1 LVIEKRGLIMQRIL
15 SILIV
20 VLFSSNVFAMG
31 TNRATQETSESSS
44 FENDLEG
51 WTVNGTDLNL
61 GARTIDWSITRSQE
75 MAKDGSTSLKFVL
88 INQNDAG
95 KIWIEKP
102 FAVEP
107 NHVYDVTIEYAF
119 ASRIFNAGLAFQV
132 ITGVLKTH
140 PTTGRDLY
148 PAFKDLTWNGSD
160 SNVGFTWQDKSYE
173 FTARSDEEGLLYVV
187 IGIWGTGEVGHIYY
201 FDDVRVTLT
210 KKPEGSQFYSFEND
224 LQGWSSK
231 GADLEFGSGFVDWS
245 VTRAQE
251 YLDGEDGV
259 FSMRFELNN
268 LNGKAKIWIEKPF
281 SVEPGRKY
289 KVSVDYALHSQD
301 CGDIPRF
308 RIITGVFR
316 SPPQTGDDLV
326 NAFQE
331 KTTSTG
337 CTWGWLHKTY
347 DFTIKSKKKDTLY
360 VVIGIWGT
368 RTTHRAYNVDSV
380 CVTLVPK

>member
-1 LVIEKRGLIMQRIL
+1 MKRTVYVLIAL
-15 SILIV
+15 
-20 VLFSSNVFAMG
+20 LFSSSVFG
-31 TNRATQETSESSS
+31 IGGSTATQETTVSSS
-44 FENDLEG
+44 FETDLEG

-61 GARTIDWSITRSQE
+61 GSGTIDWSITRSQD

-102 FAVEP
+102 FAVEQ
-107 NHVYDVTIEYAF
+107 NQIYQVTVEYAF
-119 ASRIFNAGLAFQV
+119 ASRVHVAGLGFQI
-132 ITGVLKTH
+132 ITGVLRNH

-160 SNVGFTWQDKSYE
+160 SNVGFAWQDKRYD
-173 FTARSDEEGLLYVV
+173 FTVRSDDQGLLYVV

-201 FDDVRVTLT
+201 FDNVRVILT
-210 KKPEGSQFYSFEND
+210 KKPAESQFYSFESD
-224 LQGWSSK
+224 LEGWTPR
-231 GADLEFGSGFVDWS
+231 GADLELGNGAVDWS

-251 YLDGEDGV
+251 YIDGEDGF
-259 FSMRFELNN
+259 FSARFDLNN
-268 LNGKAKIWIEKPF
+268 LNEKGKIWIERPF
-281 SVEPGRKY
+281 PVEPGRKY
-289 KVSVDYALHSQD
+289 KVSVDYALHSFD
-301 CGDIPRF
+301 CGDAPRF

-316 SPPQTGDDLV
+316 SPPESADDLV
-326 NAFQE
+326 DAFQE

-337 CTWGWLHKTY
+337 CTWGWLHKSY

-368 RTTHRAYNVDSV
+368 EQAHRAYNFDSV
-380 CVTLVPK
+380 CVTLLPK